1 MEPIRIYPTDGR
13 GISILEDQQF
23 FSEVLDGHHIIPAGF
38 KLKQPPACQVREAAR
53 TLGPGRDADWEVIP
67 DWEGYVY
74 WTADRQR
81 VVIDQV
87 GVEPPE
93 GHLTEDPGPTPTQRL
108 AEIKG
113 QARAALAE
121 GDQVATRCVKFGV
134 TYPQA
139 WRDRDAALVS
149 ILNLPSGTD
158 PDTITVPARPPY
170 PEGTGWPD

>member
-1 MEPIRIYPTDGR
+1 MQPIQIWPADSAGVLLV
-13 GISILEDQQF
+13 GGDDC
-23 FSEVLDGHHIIPAGF
+23 FSEVLDDHHLIPAGF
-38 KLKQPPACQVREAAR
+38 KVKRPPALQPRQAAR
-53 TLGPGRDADWEVIP
+53 SLGPGADADWEVIP
-67 DWEGYVY
+67 NWLGFEY
-74 WTADRQR
+74 WTADRER

-87 GVEPPE
+87 GVEPPA
-93 GHLTEDPGPTPTQRL
+93 GHLTEDPGPTPAQRL

-134 TYPQA
+134 AYPQA

-149 ILNLPSGTD
+149 ILNLPSGAD

-170 PEGTGWPD
+170 PEGTGWSD